1 MSSYSR
7 EEITGSGKARGAW
20 RVKTA
25 HFLATPF
32 IVILSIIR
40 IVLRVDVR
48 ISFATPGTYH
58 KLDTEKDN
66 FILAGAMMVKYYD
79 DVQIVEAVEPGFEGR
94 DAGYVMPPM
103 HDAFLRAARAM
114 AKTPSIVAHLNN
126 LGIHA
131 ELVHGAKS
139 ENDND
144 SRSNA

>member
-7 EEITGSGKARGAW
+7 EEITGSDKARGAW

-40 IVLRVDVR
+40 IAFHVDMR
-48 ISFATPGTYH
+48 ISFATPGSYH
-58 KLDTEKDN
+58 RLDKEERD
-66 FILAGAMMVKYYD
+66 FILAGAMLVKYYD
-79 DVQIVEAVEPGFEGR
+79 DIQIVEAVEPVFEGH

-103 HDAFLRAARAM
+103 HDALLRAAHVM
-114 AKTPSIVAHLNN
+114 AKSPRIVTHLNN

-144 SRSNA
+144 SRSKT